1 MHDCGHSPFSHTF
14 EHYYTYNKEKEIN
27 DKLAEY
33 FADDRFFHDDFVS
46 ASPAAHELIS
56 AIILLAN
63 FSNQI
68 KSNNASPQLA
78 ARMILGCKYE
88 NDSDLDK
95 KFENKL
101 ISLLNGSGI
110 DVDTLDYIQRDSW
123 ASGVS
128 NVDIDYARL
137 LSSIM
142 IKPDSQG
149 IPKIMFK
156 KNVLSV
162 LGNISQGRNFLYK
175 WVYSHHKVNYEQY
188 LLSRIVEKI
197 NTDSKGEFCNKIFSI
212 QSFSEPQ
219 IFNNTTYFLPTD
231 DDIIHTIKQFSLSDL
246 KIEEYLSRSHKLI
259 AIWKTYFEFKEAHF
273 DNISSANRMGIYS
286 KLQKGALT
294 KKYGEN
300 SILCLK
306 CTPKL
311 KSINQ
316 NDFFI
321 DVDGKSIDASKATV
335 QSNENLDYFITYT
348 TEDLI
353 SKKED
358 IIIDI
363 LNLQS

>member
-1 MHDCGHSPFSHTF
+1 M
-14 EHYYTYNKEKEIN
+14 
-27 DKLAEY
+27 
-33 FADDRFFHDDFVS
+33 DRH
-46 ASPAAHELIS
+46 
-56 AIILLAN
+56 
-63 FSNQI
+63 
-68 KSNNASPQLA
+68 
-78 ARMILGCKYE
+78 
-88 NDSDLDK
+88 
-95 KFENKL
+95 
-101 ISLLNGSGI
+101 
-110 DVDTLDYIQRDSW
+110 TLDYIQRDSW

-197 NTDSKGEFCNKIFSI
+197 NSDSKGEFCNKIFSF

-219 IFNNTTYFLPTD
+219 FFNNTTYFLPTD
-231 DDIIHTIKQFSLSDL
+231 DDIIHTIKQFSLSDS

-259 AIWKTYFEFKEAHF
+259 AIWKTYFEFKEAYF
-273 DNISSANRMGIYS
+273 ENISSANRMGIYS

-321 DVDGKSIDASKATV
+321 DIDGKSIDASKATV